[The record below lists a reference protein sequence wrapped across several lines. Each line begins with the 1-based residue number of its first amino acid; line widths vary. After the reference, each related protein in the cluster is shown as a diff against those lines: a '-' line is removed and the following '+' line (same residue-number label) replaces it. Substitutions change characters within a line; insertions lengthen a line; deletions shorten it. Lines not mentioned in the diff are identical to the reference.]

1 MQTIKFNFNLTNI
14 VLTSFFAL
22 FLATTTTAQT
32 AQKWAVDKV
41 HSSVKFNITHLVI
54 SEVEGS
60 FKVYDGSIS
69 NTKSDFSDA
78 QINFSVDVASI
89 NTDNEM
95 RDEHLKADDFFNA
108 KDFPKM
114 TFKSSSF
121 KKKSGNT
128 YELSGDLTIRNVTK
142 KVKFQVT
149 YGGTAKDGYGNT
161 KAGFKADA
169 TINRFDYGLKW
180 NALTEAGGATV
191 GQDVRI
197 VLNLQFVLTK

>member
-1 MQTIKFNFNLTNI
+1 MQTIKLNFNLTKI
-14 VLTSFFAL
+14 ALSSLFAL
-22 FLATTTTAQT
+22 FVATMATAQT
-32 AQKWAVDKV
+32 TQKWTVDKV

-60 FKVYDGSIS
+60 FKVYDGSIN

-78 QINFSVDVASI
+78 KIDFSIDVASI
-89 NTDNEM
+89 NTDNQM
-95 RDEHLKADDFFNA
+95 RDDHLKADDFFNA

-121 KKKSGNT
+121 KKKSGNV
-128 YELSGDLTIRNVTK
+128 YELTGELTIRDVTK
-142 KVKFQVT
+142 KVKFEVT

-161 KAGFKADA
+161 KAGFKANA

-197 VLNLQFVLTK
+197 VLNLQFALAK